1 MQVKSKH
8 LRLAGALLAAAFV
21 QVANAEA
28 GSSCIITPAT
38 PTTYADA
45 AYNAVTPFDSVVA
58 PVATCLPWVFSVFDS
73 RFMTVDFAGFDEF
86 RSDEPKGFMIRFR

>member
-1 MQVKSKH
+1 MHVKSKQ

-21 QVANAEA
+21 QAANAEA
-28 GSSCIITPAT
+28 GESCIINPGT
-38 PTTYADA
+38 PTTYASE

-58 PVATCLPWVFSVFDS
+58 PVATCLPSAFSVFDS